1 MESGRVRST
10 LEVRVVLAVQVVLV
24 GLLDLTP
31 HHQSLVLALVWALAL
46 V

>member
-1 MESGRVRST
+1 
-10 LEVRVVLAVQVVLV
+10 LEVRAVLAVQVVLV
-24 GLLDLTP
+24 GLLDLTH